1 MLELNGV
8 VLNFGDK
15 QVLKDFSLTVQPG
28 RRIALMGPSGC
39 GKTTALRVAMG
50 LVKPQKGRVN
60 NQFSKTAVVF
70 QEPRLLPWRTAEE
83 NINLVLGDG
92 QDTLDRARAWLQE
105 MGLGDAGKLYPGELS
120 GGMQQRVALAR
131 AMAAD
136 GDLLILDE
144 PFKGLDEGLRLDV
157 MAAVGR
163 TKAAVLLV
171 THDVREAEALGCEIL
186 QMGNSE

>member
-1 MLELNGV
+1 
-8 VLNFGDK
+8 
-15 QVLKDFSLTVQPG
+15 
-28 RRIALMGPSGC
+28 
-39 GKTTALRVAMG
+39 MG